1 MRNEEDRPA
10 VGAEPSQRVEQAVA
24 ILDVDCR
31 RRFIKDEEPPGAQE
45 SASDAHELTVGERQG
60 AGEFL
65 DVETANADRGER
77 LTREIMLARK
87 TGFSDDYAVKAEH
100 DIIAHR
106 HFRQHERLL
115 KHGGDAGLLR
125 GSRRSELERRAI
137 PFEGAR
143 LRRDNAAQDFD
154 ESAFAGA
161 VFSNDGVNLA
171 GTHGK
176 GAGIE
181 RDRFAKGSAN
191 VRGLEQRLRGRRL
204 LLRLLAQIL
213 RGLQGHMRML
223 TCGSRP

>member
-1 MRNEEDRPA
+1 MRNEEDRSP
-10 VGAEPSQRVEQAVA
+10 VGAETSQRVEQAVP
-24 ILDVDCR
+24 IFDVDCR
-31 RRFIKDEEPPGAQE
+31 RRFVKDEEAPGAQE

-65 DVETANADRGER
+65 DVETANADGGAR
-77 LTREIMLARK
+77 LTRQIMLSRK
-87 TGFSDDYAVKAEH
+87 TGFSDDYAVKPEH
-100 DIIAHR
+100 DVIAHR
-106 HFRQHERLL
+106 HFRQHQRLL
-115 KHGGDAGLLR
+115 KHGRDAGILR
-125 GSRRSELERRAI
+125 ASRRSELERPAI

-161 VFSNDGVNLA
+161 VFSDDGVNLA

-181 RDRFAKGSAN
+181 RDRFAKGPTN
-191 VRGLEQRLRGRRL
+191 VRGLEQRLRGRRP
-204 LLRLLAQIL
+204 LLRLPGRIL